1 MHFSWTFSGVKAL
14 DCGIISCL
22 KKLFSEE
29 WLCKE
34 VVRVAPMHLYVWSI
48 FRSTGLLSQMKI
60 FSFHMF
66 KNSIVG
72 QVTADTSVSGINSL
86 ILIDK
91 VCQAHEVPG
100 ILDEDLSLHSVSAI
114 VKSNPQSLYKKLCGG
129 QKPRTNVIK
138 GSIRAHLL
146 SQMKALCRLL
156 TWVAFWKDFLSSF
169 WKDEDLFCFKELF
182 GKPF

>member
-1 MHFSWTFSGVKAL
+1 
-14 DCGIISCL
+14 
-22 KKLFSEE
+22 
-29 WLCKE
+29 
-34 VVRVAPMHLYVWSI
+34 
-48 FRSTGLLSQMKI
+48 
-60 FSFHMF
+60 MF

-100 ILDEDLSLHSVSAI
+100 ILDEDLSLHSISAI

-156 TWVAFWKDFLSSF
+156 T
-169 WKDEDLFCFKELF
+169 
-182 GKPF
+182 